1 MSEESDIIPCKS
13 VLVVE
18 DDQSIRDLLKIAL
31 ELDGYEVSTAEN
43 GQIALDLLPQMPK
56 PCLILLDLM
65 MPVMDGWAF
74 AAKLEKD
81 VVLATIPV
89 VIVSAFSDKGKD
101 IKAKAFIKKPVDLEA
116 LFLVV
121 KKWCPPKNRKNNV

>member
-81 VVLATIPV
+81 VVLATIPI